1 MKRNQALNDIDEW
14 LKTAACIKHPAGCVD
29 QDGHG
34 AFSDREGNLFQLA
47 VPDAFSSLHLYGT
60 LLELQP
66 AVDGRVLASALAI
79 NAQKNVLRGS
89 VIALNAENQELFV
102 HHTVTLESLDRVALW
117 QTLDNFVALTR
128 ELRSALQ
135 PQPVPAAKIESIHFN
150 HLRRGF

>member
-1 MKRNQALNDIDEW
+1 MNRNQARNDINEW
-14 LKTAACIKHPAGCVD
+14 LKTAACIKHPAGYVD

-34 AFSDREGNLFQLA
+34 AFTDREGNPFQLA

-60 LLELQP
+60 LLQLQP

-89 VIALNAENQELFV
+89 VIALNTENQELFV
-102 HHTVTLESLDRVALW
+102 HHTAILESLDRIGLW
-117 QTLDNFVALTR
+117 QTLDNFVALTQ

-135 PQPVPAAKIESIHFN
+135 SQPVPAATIESTQLH
-150 HLRRGF
+150 HPRRVF